1 MLLAPGNDQP
11 PASPGAFLCQRAGKK
26 GQGIAGMET
35 YLVRVLTDSRVGE
48 AKRRPVVPWVA
59 CAQNADQAMNI
70 VAGRIPKGHQ
80 VEGVN
85 KAPGTAEYYKLGQGQ
100 ARAL

>member
-1 MLLAPGNDQP
+1 
-11 PASPGAFLCQRAGKK
+11 
-26 GQGIAGMET
+26 MEA

-59 CAQNADQAMNI
+59 CAQNANQAMNI